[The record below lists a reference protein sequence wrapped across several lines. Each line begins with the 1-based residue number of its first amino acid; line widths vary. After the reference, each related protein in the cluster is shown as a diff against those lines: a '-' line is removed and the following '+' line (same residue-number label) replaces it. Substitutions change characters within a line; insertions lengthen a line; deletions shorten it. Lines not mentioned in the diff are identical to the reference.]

1 MKSILQM
8 IIVIAVIFNVMAS
21 LILTAL
27 DIYSDR
33 YFAEY
38 ENIKSFKNKKLYMTD
53 NFLFIE
59 SGTQDTGADNGIG
72 HFVVE
77 GRLLSNNSK
86 IRLIAGKEEY
96 LDLNLNKQ
104 PLYKS
109 SLTNDFFL
117 RDAPAEYYRDK
128 FISFYLGIYFKA
140 SFYLIISFIFYF
152 ILRYIKIRRYRL
164 L

>member
-1 MKSILQM
+1 MT
-8 IIVIAVIFNVMAS
+8 S
-21 LILTAL
+21 LIVTVV
-27 DIYSDR
+27 DIYCGR

-53 NFLFIE
+53 DFLFIE
-59 SGTQDTGADNGIG
+59 SGTQDTGPDNGIG
-72 HFVVE
+72 LFVVE

-86 IRLIAGKEEY
+86 IRLTVGKEEY

-117 RDAPAEYYRDK
+117 RNAPAEYYRDK
-128 FISFYLGIYFKA
+128 FISFYSGIYFKA
-140 SFYLIISFIFYF
+140 SFYLIISFIIYF
-152 ILRYIKIRRYRL
+152 ISRYIKTRRYRL